1 MKHRI
6 IATITTLLALTFSM
20 PAWAAGSHYVG
31 LGAGAIN
38 LGNGLNKKAVFGSYL
53 QIGHHF
59 SEYFGAEVR
68 LGATASQTSNLPTPA
83 KQRMDF
89 VAHYLKP
96 QYPFTTNL
104 TGYALI
110 GFAVVHTTYQPTG
123 GTKQS
128 KNRIGYA
135 YGLGLDYQLND
146 DYSAGIEWSHMLSK
160 PKNTAATI
168 STNFKGLE
176 ASLFTAAVRYHF

>member
-1 MKHRI
+1 MKHWI
-6 IATITTLLALTFSM
+6 KAAFIVLIMAAPTSAL
-20 PAWAAGSHYVG
+20 AAGEHYIGVG
-31 LGAGAIN
+31 LGALN
-38 LGNGLNKKAVFGSYL
+38 LGNGVNKKLAFGGYL

-68 LGATASQTSNLPTPA
+68 LGATTSNTADSPLSG

-96 QYPFTTNL
+96 QYPFTEAL

-110 GFAVVHTTYQPTG
+110 GFAVVHSTYQAPG
-123 GTKQS
+123 QAKQS

-146 DYSAGIEWSHMLSK
+146 DYSAGIEWSHMLGK
-160 PKNTAATI
+160 PKNTSATI
-168 STNFKGLE
+168 ATDFKGLE
-176 ASLFTAAVRYHF
+176 ASAFTAAVRYHF